1 MGYFEQLLY
10 NHTEKCLTVAL
21 FSSRLTR
28 SPNRRFKLT
37 IEDTLWGPLLSGLR
51 LPDCTSLCTAC
62 PLLAEGFLQQL
73 GTRGGGGGKRGS
85 SVMKGVSREKLRET
99 TSKDVDGIDLAL
111 SGFPSKITFQ
121 TSATRR
127 WPQPAKLAT
136 PKPIPCLSGPAAKS
150 PAVSRSLHIIQAVTD
165 VSSLGL
171 AMTVLPAA
179 MAGATFQVS
188 K

>member
-1 MGYFEQLLY
+1 MGYFEQLLF
-10 NHTEKCLTVAL
+10 NHTKKCLTVAL

-37 IEDTLWGPLLSGLR
+37 IEDTLWGPLLSGLS

-73 GTRGGGGGKRGS
+73 GTRAKRGS
-85 SVMKGVSREKLRET
+85 SVMKGVSQEKLRET
-99 TSKDVDGIDLAL
+99 TSKDVDGIDFAL

-121 TSATRR
+121 TSAMRR

-136 PKPIPCLSGPAAKS
+136 PKPIPCLSGPPAKS